1 MHHPLYRPPCYSAS
15 KFPNDFLTLMQALNT
30 SSLLEFE
37 MPRNKKSK
45 NLFQN
50 EKTNLVKNALY

>member
-1 MHHPLYRPPCYSAS
+1 
-15 KFPNDFLTLMQALNT
+15 MQALNT

-37 MPRNKKSK
+37 MPKNK